1 MTDREAPAA
10 SRVRAADVVL
20 HTAFRGMQIEAGVSE
35 STFGS
40 MLWSSRRNGLNGEE
54 GTE

>member
-20 HTAFRGMQIEAGVSE
+20 QSALRGMEIEDIEARVSA
-35 STFGS
+35 
-40 MLWSSRRNGLNGEE
+40 LDRAKP
-54 GTE
+54 

>member
-20 HTAFRGMQIEAGVSE
+20 HTAFRGMQIEARVSE
-35 STFGS
+35 LDVRLDAVEQSAK
-40 MLWSSRRNGLNGEE
+40 RA
-54 GTE
+54 